1 MSLTVDDFDFPL
13 PPELIAQHPAAERT
27 GSRLLHVCGAQH
39 VDRRFADLPTQLKA
53 GDLLVFN
60 DTRVIKARFFGL
72 KESGGKVEIKDTGSA
87 LVFLI
92 DATADLST
100 HTPPITPSPSWLAST
115 LNLAQG
121 FRKGPAAGGTHFEF
135 WYARPNSMVA

>member
-39 VDRRFADLPTQLKA
+39 VDRRFADLPSLLKA

-72 KESGGKVEIKDTGSA
+72 KESGGKVEIM
-87 LVFLI
+87 LERIV
-92 DATADLST
+92 DATHAICQIRASKAPKPGTRMLLANAFTVVVSGRAGAFAL
-100 HTPPITPSPSWLAST
+100 PAPSSRHGASGR
-115 LNLAQG
+115 AYG
-121 FRKGPAAGGTHFEF
+121 SP
-135 WYARPNSMVA
+135 